1 MRMNERH
8 DRHLD
13 EPLTPQ
19 IGGMIRGGLTVIG
32 AYILVAMI
40 AMSSREN
47 DPEVLWLLAGIAV
60 VSVGGLLL
68 LWWLCSRE
76 RLIIDDEGVRTRS
89 LLGKVRSLRWD
100 AIRTAAVVHLSANDL
115 HCWIVLSAEPDPRQ
129 VLIRKR
135 LISMKPRDGQ
145 ELRIP
150 YGTRRCQIIGE
161 RLHMTLPQ
169 IML

>member
-1 MRMNERH
+1 MKRMNERH

-47 DPEVLWLLAGIAV
+47 DPEVLWLLVGIAV

-68 LWWLCSRE
+68 LWW
-76 RLIIDDEGVRTRS
+76 
-89 LLGKVRSLRWD
+89 
-100 AIRTAAVVHLSANDL
+100 
-115 HCWIVLSAEPDPRQ
+115 
-129 VLIRKR
+129 
-135 LISMKPRDGQ
+135 
-145 ELRIP
+145 
-150 YGTRRCQIIGE
+150 
-161 RLHMTLPQ
+161 
-169 IML
+169 